1 MRTKNKTKTY
11 VSVIISIVGLLTITL
26 SQTALAFTEGKY
38 VEYIATLRASEV
50 IQEEVD
56 MSATIT
62 QSQFLKFILRN
73 SPDFNRNLKFDR
85 PAERFINVS
94 NVMSYAPYAYT
105 ALKAGIIE
113 MPADKK
119 FNPKAKVNKVKGLK
133 MIFDLYG
140 ISASRLLKL
149 DGQYTDVQKG
159 AWYIP
164 YIARAMKLDLIEPE
178 ELNLFGV
185 NNDLTIKETARI
197 LVEINNVLENQRQ
210 PKEIYLGSPNIKN
223 IDVLYDVYNKI
234 QEFYFYDKE
243 IDNDKLVYEAINGL
257 VNGLDDRYS
266 VFNTPQGTDDF
277 IQGNSGEFQGVGM
290 WIERTD
296 GGYTGVAGVI
306 PDSPAE
312 KANLKVGDLI
322 LKVNGEDI
330 KGWAPEKV
338 AAAIKGPAGTE
349 VTLFLEKHPNK
360 QRVNVTLKRAQIE
373 IKFVSGEIIDTY
385 YAYFDI
391 SQFPQ
396 DLKGDFDEV
405 AAKIIN
411 DRTRGII
418 LDLRNNPGGYVTAAE
433 DLLSYFMHE
442 GEIMYYLDYRDN
454 DRFARTRATGIYAD
468 KFPLVVLTDASSAS
482 ASEIV
487 TAALKDYGTAKIVGD
502 KTFGKGVAQQLF
514 FYDDG
519 SSLKLTIAEWLSPKK
534 KRLNKLGIEPDI
546 KIVDRED
553 TKNDEVIDRALREL
567 KTMHALK

>member
-1 MRTKNKTKTY
+1 MRSKNKIRTY
-11 VSVIISIVGLLTITL
+11 TSIIVSIFALSTIIFSE
-26 SQTALAFTEGKY
+26 TASAFTEGRY
-38 VEYIATLRASEV
+38 VEYIATLRASGV

-56 MSATIT
+56 MSAPIT
-62 QSQFLKFILRN
+62 QSQFLRFILRN

-85 PAERFINVS
+85 PEKRFINVS
-94 NVMSYAPYAYT
+94 NIMSYAPYAYT
-105 ALKAGIIE
+105 ALKTGIIE

-119 FNPKAKVNKVKGLK
+119 FNPKAKINKVKGLK
-133 MIFDLYG
+133 MILDLYG

-159 AWYIP
+159 AWYVP

-178 ELNLFGV
+178 ESNSFGI
-185 NNDLTIKETARI
+185 NSNLTIKETAGI

-210 PKEIYLGSPNIKN
+210 PKEIYLGSPNIEN

-257 VNGLDDRYS
+257 VNGLSDRYS

-290 WIERTD
+290 WIERTES
-296 GGYTGVAGVI
+296 GYTGVAGVI

-312 KANLKVGDLI
+312 EANMKVGDLI

-330 KGWAPEKV
+330 KGWSPEKV
-338 AAAIKGPAGTE
+338 AATIKGPAGSE
-349 VTLFLEKHPNK
+349 VTLFIEKHPDKRRINIT
-360 QRVNVTLKRAQIE
+360 VKRAQIE
-373 IKFVSGEIIDTY
+373 MKFVSGEIMETY

-396 DLKGDFDEV
+396 DLKNDFNEV

-433 DLLSYFMHE
+433 DLLSFFMHK
-442 GEIMYYLDYRDN
+442 GEIMYYLDYRET
-454 DRFARTRATGIYAD
+454 DRVAQAKATGMYAD
-468 KFPLVVLTDASSAS
+468 KFPVVVLTDASSAS

-487 TAALKDYGTAKIVGD
+487 TAALKDYELAKIIGD

-534 KRLNKLGIEPDI
+534 NRLNKLGIEPDI
-546 KIVDRED
+546 KVVDKEE

-567 KTMHALK
+567 KTMHSLK